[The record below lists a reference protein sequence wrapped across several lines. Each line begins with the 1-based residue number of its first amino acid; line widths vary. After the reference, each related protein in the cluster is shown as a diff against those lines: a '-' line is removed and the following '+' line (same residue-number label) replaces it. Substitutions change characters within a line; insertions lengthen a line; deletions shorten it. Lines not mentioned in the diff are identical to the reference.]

1 MTKLTRR
8 LFLSAVAATTTG
20 AFAPRLWSDSPT
32 VEWAETAAAAGNTVF
47 ALDLYS
53 QLRNDKGNI
62 FCAPF
67 SIAIA
72 LGMTSAGAKGR
83 TLEQMQDVL
92 HLPKDYK
99 QAHTGLRGLLRQI
112 TETGRQRGY
121 ELAVAN
127 AIWAQQGYP
136 WRNEFTALLH
146 NTYQTGIQLTDF
158 STDPEAARQAINAWV
173 ATATRQ
179 KITELF
185 TPGILDDLTRMVLAN
200 AVYFKGNWTVPFTPA
215 QTQNLPFM
223 LADGTQVTTPFMFR
237 SGKGTLLATSDFQA
251 LELPY
256 VEAEVSMLV
265 FLPRQHDKLSRFEE
279 QLRADRLAA
288 WSRQFRPVLDLQVIL
303 PKFQMA
309 TQYTLN
315 KALGTLGMTEA
326 FEPLQ
331 ADFTNML
338 TKPPK
343 DNLSISAVVHKAFV
357 DVHEEGTEAAAAT
370 GVVLQTRGLQPA
382 EPQVFRA
389 DHPFLFLI
397 RHNPTGIVLFLG
409 RVENPQ
415 ARG

>member
-8 LFLSAVAATTTG
+8 VFLSAVATATAGT
-20 AFAPRLWSDSPT
+20 FAPRLWSASPT
-32 VEWAETAAAAGNTVF
+32 LEWAETAAAAGNTVF
-47 ALDLYS
+47 ALDLYG
-53 QLRNDKGNI
+53 QLRSEKGNV

-67 SIAIA
+67 SIAIT

-83 TLEQMQDVL
+83 TLEQMQHVL
-92 HLPKDYK
+92 HLPTDHKK
-99 QAHTGLRGLLRQI
+99 AHAGLRGLLRQI
-112 TETGRQRGY
+112 TETGKQRGY

-136 WRNEFTALLH
+136 WRNEFTTLLH
-146 NTYQTGIQLTDF
+146 DTYQAGIQLTDF
-158 STDPEAARQAINAWV
+158 ATDPEAARQAINAWV
-173 ATATRQ
+173 ATRTRH

-185 TPGILDDLTRMVLAN
+185 MPGILDELTRMVLAN
-200 AVYFKGNWTVPFTPA
+200 AVYFKGNWAVQFVPE
-215 QTQNLPFM
+215 QTQNLPFTLM
-223 LADGTQVTTPFMFR
+223 DGTQVTTPFMFR
-237 SGKGTLLATSDFQA
+237 SGRSNLLATSDFQA

-256 VEAEVSMLV
+256 VGAEVSMLV
-265 FLPRQHDKLSRFEE
+265 FLPRQHDTLPPFEE
-279 QLRADRLAA
+279 QLRADHLAA
-288 WSRQFRPVLDLQVIL
+288 WSGQFHPVPDLQVFL
-303 PKFQMA
+303 PKFQIA

-326 FEPLQ
+326 FDPLQ
-331 ADFTNML
+331 ADFTNMVTRL
-338 TKPPK
+338 PEN
-343 DNLSISAVVHKAFV
+343 NLSISAVVHKAFV

-370 GVVLQTRGLQPA
+370 GVVLQTRSLQKA